1 VNKKEKLV
9 WLATVVL
16 ACGLALAAFFAERL
30 NGERHAAAS
39 RAAVHE
45 AQGVIRSRLEG
56 SLYGTTQLVK
66 GMSGLITLDPHLT
79 QAKFERTVRPLFLGR
94 SYLRNIGAAPDM
106 VIRLIYPV
114 ADNEQAIGLDFRRT
128 PGQFETAE
136 RARLTRQIV
145 LAGPMELVQG
155 GIGLAMRMPV
165 FFQGSDGRERFW
177 GLVSAVIDLEAMYRE
192 SGLLAAGG
200 PIEIAIRGRD
210 ASGPQGAVF
219 FGRAGIFDEHPV
231 LTDILLPHG
240 SWRMAA
246 VPRGGWPTQADNAWT
261 VRLAFLLI
269 ALLVLGPFLA
279 LGRAI
284 RAAAEARGKADASLA
299 ESRQL
304 LQMQSEILESMP
316 DAVLISDPAG
326 TVMLANSRTLALSGY
341 RREELVGAPAEML
354 LPKHLRGAHARRSG
368 VVTQSRILKPGA
380 RMEFSALTK
389 DGREIPVDISL
400 GAVQTSSGVLVV
412 TVLRDIAD
420 RKAADIALREERDR
434 AQRYLDTVQT
444 VMVSLDQ
451 DGRIVMINRRGC
463 ALLGYAEKELL
474 GSNWFARCLP
484 QPSGL
489 ETMYPR
495 FAQFVAGQL
504 PPPEYCETPVLCRDG
519 RRRLIG
525 WHNAYFTDNRGRIV
539 GTLSSGEDMTDR
551 REAEEALAQAKEK
564 ADAANR
570 AKSDFLAS
578 MSHELRTPL
587 NAVIGFS
594 QMLGMGVPTPLS
606 EAQKEAVG
614 HILSSGR
621 HLLKLVNEV
630 LDLARIEAGRLDL
643 VIAAVPLAPL
653 IEEVIALSQ
662 PAAAERGVVIRHSC
676 GEGFVVAADRFRVRQ
691 ILTNLLSNAV
701 KYNRTDGAVA
711 IVCQAS
717 ENAENVVR
725 ITVADTGIGISEAHR
740 PEVFLPFRRLG
751 AELTAVE
758 GAGIGLVI
766 CKQLAEALGGRI
778 GYESQA
784 GVGSRFWLDLPLAG
798 SPGQAGAE
806 APAPAVDIA
815 RLANVRGRVLYV
827 EDNPVNVDVMRH
839 AFRRLSRVELSIARS
854 AEAALAMIRENPPA
868 LVLMDIH
875 LPGMSGLELLRALK
889 SDPETAGIPAI
900 AVSANALPRNIEA
913 CESAGF
919 LAYFTKPFDVPALLS
934 QVHEVLHARE
944 RQP

>member
-1 VNKKEKLV
+1 MNKKEKRV
-9 WLATVVL
+9 WLATIAL

-30 NGERHAAAS
+30 NDERHAAAS
-39 RAAVHE
+39 RAAVQE

-66 GMSGLITLDPHLT
+66 GMSGLVTLDPHLT
-79 QAKFERTVRPLFLGR
+79 QAKFGRTVRPLFLGR

-106 VIRLIYPV
+106 VIRFIYPV
-114 ADNEQAIGLDFRRT
+114 TDNEQAVGLDFRRT
-128 PGQFETAE
+128 PGQSETAE

-165 FFQGSDGRERFW
+165 FFQGDDGRERFW

-192 SGLLAAGG
+192 SGLLAAGQ
-200 PIEIAIRGRD
+200 PIEIALRGKD
-210 ASGPQGAVF
+210 ASGPRGEVF
-219 FGRAGIFDEHPV
+219 FGRAGIFDERPV
-231 LTDILLPHG
+231 LTDIPLPYG
-240 SWRMAA
+240 SWQMAA
-246 VPRGGWPTQADNAWT
+246 VPRGGWPTQADNVWA
-261 VRLAFLLI
+261 VRLAFLLV

-279 LGRAI
+279 LGRAM
-284 RAAAEARGKADASLA
+284 RATAEARAQADASLA

-326 TVMLANSRTLALSGY
+326 TVMLANNRTLTLSGY
-341 RREELVGAPAEML
+341 RREELVGAPVEML

-368 VVTQSRILKPGA
+368 VITQSRILGPGA

-444 VMVSLDQ
+444 VMVSLDP

-463 ALLGYAEKELL
+463 ELLGYAEKELL

-504 PPPEYCETPVLCRDG
+504 PPSEYCETPVLCRDG

-525 WHNAYFTDNRGRIV
+525 WHNAYFADNEGRIV

-551 REAEEALAQAKEK
+551 KEAEEALAQAKEK

-594 QMLGMGVPTPLS
+594 QMLGMGVPAPLA

-653 IEEVIALSQ
+653 VEEVIALSQ

-676 GEGFVVAADRFRVRQ
+676 GAGLAVAADRFRVRQ

-701 KYNRTDGAVA
+701 KYNRPDGAVA
-711 IVCQAS
+711 IICRAS
-717 ENAENVVR
+717 ENVVR
-725 ITVADTGIGISEAHR
+725 ITVADTGMGIAEARR

-784 GVGSRFWLDLPLAG
+784 GVGSCFWLDLPLAG
-798 SPGQAGAE
+798 PPGQAGAE
-806 APAPAVDIA
+806 ASAPAIDIA
-815 RLANVRGRVLYV
+815 RLANVCGRVLYV

-839 AFRRLSRVELSIARS
+839 AFRRLSRVELSIARN

-875 LPGMSGLELLRALK
+875 LPGMSGLELLRELK
-889 SDPETAGIPAI
+889 SDPETADIPAI
-900 AVSANALPRNIEA
+900 AVSANALPRNVEA